1 MALSHILPL
10 AVALL
15 SVTYVE
21 GQVPGFGKCPTVNVQ
36 QDFDIKPYM
45 GPWYEI
51 EKFPAAFESGK
62 CVRANY
68 TLLPN
73 GHVKVDNEGTLS
85 DGKID
90 IRIGDLYNP
99 DPKYPAK
106 LAVRF
111 ASAAPYGDY
120 WVLKTDYKTY
130 TFIWSC
136 SDVLG
141 LGNVQFLWILA
152 REHAIDQALID
163 DLHKLATGYGID
175 VSHMTTTDQ
184 SGCTN

>member
-1 MALSHILPL
+1 MAFLPLLPL
-10 AVALL
+10 ALALV

-36 QDFDIKPYM
+36 QDFDIHPYM
-45 GPWYEI
+45 GEWYEI

-68 TLLPN
+68 TLQAN
-73 GHVKVDNEGTLS
+73 GHVKVDNEGTLD
-85 DGKID
+85 DGKLD

-99 DPKYPAK
+99 DPKYPSK

-111 ASAAPYGDY
+111 ASAAPYGAY

-130 TFIWSC
+130 TLIWSC
-136 SDVLG
+136 SSVLG
-141 LGNVQFLWILA
+141 LGNVQFMWILA
-152 REHAIDQALID
+152 REHKVDPAIMA
-163 DLHKLATGYGID
+163 DLHKVAAGYGID
-175 VSHMTTTDQ
+175 VSKMTTTDQ